1 MLVDFRKR
9 ANIIIKLLPF
19 VKPSKLKDLDNQTSF
34 FSLVCALPTL
44 SKLLNNEQHT
54 VFLNN
59 HCREKLV

>member
-9 ANIIIKLLPF
+9 ANIITF

-44 SKLLNNEQHT
+44 SKLLNNEQHS
-54 VFLNN
+54 FSQQSL
-59 HCREKLV
+59 